1 MRNHI
6 ADDKIRTKE
15 KYINN
20 SLHLARKLQYIQKE
34 LFQYK
39 RLRLVFKFCLMH
51 EICSKTK
58 TVKHASLP
66 FPKVLLSCRSEDEPA
81 LSLDKYTRKWLAKI
95 LTNKDK
101 VVVQSKDRLV

>member
-39 RLRLVFKFCLMH
+39 SLRTFTPCVEVLFNGKKS
-51 EICSKTK
+51 I
-58 TVKHASLP
+58 
-66 FPKVLLSCRSEDEPA
+66 PKQKL
-81 LSLDKYTRKWLAKI
+81 
-95 LTNKDK
+95 
-101 VVVQSKDRLV
+101 